1 MSENSTA
8 DGPEAGRNLV
18 EQPLDQQQAGSVD
31 LNREQLEMET
41 HTEGDGVVVIEEGGV
56 ENQDREVVHLSPTNF
71 DTARMPRTVTASVF
85 TNVKTTAQTLRV
97 QISKGLKKCDKLVQ
111 DLQELDQLI
120 TTQVEEDSDNEEKF
134 TKVQFELSKAFD
146 NITSTNVQ

>member
-8 DGPEAGRNLV
+8 DGPEAGSNLV
-18 EQPLDQQQAGSVD
+18 ERPLDQQQAGSVD
-31 LNREQLEMET
+31 LNCERLEKET
-41 HTEGDGVVVIEEGGV
+41 HTEGDGYVVIEEGGG

-111 DLQELDQLI
+111 DLQELHQLI
-120 TTQVEEDSDNEEKF
+120 TTQVEEDSDNEEEF
-134 TKVQFELSKAFD
+134 AEVQSELSKAFK
-146 NITSTNVQ
+146 NIKKAHM